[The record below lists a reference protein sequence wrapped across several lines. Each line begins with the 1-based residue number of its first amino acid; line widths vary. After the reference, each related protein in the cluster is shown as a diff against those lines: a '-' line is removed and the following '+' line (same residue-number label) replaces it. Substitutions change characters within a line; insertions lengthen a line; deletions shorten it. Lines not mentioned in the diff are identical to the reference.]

1 MDDRDQ
7 LLEGLQALLQH
18 LLDLTETDELAKPA
32 ELDLSMTQVR
42 TLLVL
47 KNAHRPLPVHGVAAE
62 LRLSEAT
69 ACRSI
74 DCLVRTGNVERRESP
89 EDRRVKLVS
98 ITDQGLALIDRHLEP
113 KRAAIRAF
121 VGELPDEEARTF
133 GAFLQHLRASGHLGA
148 SEERPLVGA
157 GGAHH

>member
-1 MDDRDQ
+1 MDDRNQ

-18 LLDLTETDELAKPA
+18 LLDLTETDEVASPA
-32 ELDLSMTQVR
+32 ELDLPLTQIR

-47 KNAHRPLPVHGVAAE
+47 KGAEQALPVHRVAAK

-74 DCLVRTGNVERRESP
+74 DCLVRTGSVERRESP

-98 ITDQGLALIDRHLEP
+98 ITGKGLAIIDRHLEP
-113 KRAAIRAF
+113 KHAAIRAF
-121 VGELPDEEARTF
+121 VDQLPDEEARTF
-133 GAFLQHLRASGHLGA
+133 NALLQHLRASGQL
-148 SEERPLVGA
+148 STSPRRELIGA
-157 GGAHH
+157 GGSSR